1 MKWAAVL
8 DREQVND
15 WIVSARGAEPTP
27 LGDRPVVDRGP
38 VVITSAVRVF
48 EMKFEKSGDGEWR
61 DEVVRVAKLRIV
73 VIVVSRVNRMLQS
86 FVRGFGPRRRWRVV
100 VGRVSSRVSTLVVSV
115 RMVGV
120 RFVSVGQR
128 GGRGKL
134 VGRLAVR

>member
-1 MKWAAVL
+1 M
-8 DREQVND
+8 
-15 WIVSARGAEPTP
+15 
-27 LGDRPVVDRGP
+27 
-38 VVITSAVRVF
+38 VITSAVRVF

-73 VIVVSRVNRMLQS
+73 VIVVSRVNRILQS
-86 FVRGFGPRRRWRVV
+86 FVREFGPRRRWRVV

-134 VGRLAVR
+134 VGRLVVR